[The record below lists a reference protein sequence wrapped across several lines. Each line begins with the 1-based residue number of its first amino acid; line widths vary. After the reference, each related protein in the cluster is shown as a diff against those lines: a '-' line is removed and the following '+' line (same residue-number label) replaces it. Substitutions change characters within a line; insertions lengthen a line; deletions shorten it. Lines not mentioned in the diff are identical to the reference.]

1 MKRRCITII
10 QSFIFALYISA
21 QVCSGTQLEA
31 IYKEAKQCYLKDDYI
46 QLKECISRYEDLFNL
61 SNYTLGDSAEIYR
74 AYLYYIKGAYYY
86 GFSEDV
92 TYAHY
97 SEYNYRKSLDIVNQR
112 NIEFHTLVLHEELA
126 QLYYKIKSYAKAKEQ
141 LDSAL
146 KYYDKQLNDLGI
158 TSYANKYYRTISQL
172 AICNARLGHF
182 NTALA
187 QIEEAIEDYYKKH
200 KDSDYFEA
208 LRKKGKI
215 LMLQA
220 DSLGS
225 THYDEAVK
233 SYQQYVNERFTSIS
247 REIDTMSVSQRN
259 QYWLATHQ
267 FLYDCFRLGN
277 HAPEMLYNITLFS
290 KDYLI
295 RKNPTRIKWQQIKQ
309 ALGKQDC
316 AIEFVQYFGKNDE
329 RRMGCLVLRKNIKRP
344 LFIDMFSADSL
355 LNLSLTYSQTVGSV
369 ITATESRFKN
379 VLYNNKQLPE
389 LIWSK
394 RLMDAI
400 GDANKVYF
408 APDGLFNQLAIE
420 YMIPDTTI
428 DCYRLSSTRILSQKK
443 TVPKMDK
450 ALICGGI
457 KYNTLYHPHLKENDV
472 KAYRFLAFQNAK
484 FNDLPWTKHEVDSI
498 YTVRNNSN
506 DILIE
511 GSMATDEAFIQ
522 SLKQD
527 YNVVHIS
534 THGYY
539 GGRIGIYNDVKPL
552 QDDESMSR
560 CGLLFAG
567 AAKTIKDVYFDENM
581 YDGVLSAEELSKQD
595 FSKCEL
601 VVLSACQTGLGHLT
615 DDGIYGIQRGLK
627 LAGANAMVL
636 SLWAVDDYSSCA
648 IMRYF
653 YEELERQKVKNI
665 HEAFKKARQRLMQQK
680 TSSYYFDESTLTIQK
695 KMIRYNAPQY
705 VNPFILIDAY

>member
-1 MKRRCITII
+1 MRRAVTII
-10 QSFIFALYISA
+10 LSLIFALHISA
-21 QVCSGTQLEA
+21 QSNTGKQLRD
-31 IYKEAKQCYLKDDYI
+31 IYNEAKHCYLIDDYR
-46 QLKECISRYEDLFNL
+46 QLKECVGKYENLFNL
-61 SNYTLGDSAEIYR
+61 NSYTLGDSAEVYH
-74 AYLYYIKGAYYY
+74 ALLYHMSGAYYY
-86 GFSEDV
+86 GFSENA
-92 TYAHY
+92 TCALY
-97 SEYNYRKSLDIVNQR
+97 SEFYYRQSLEICKKR
-112 NIEFHTLVLHEELA
+112 NIDSDIIVLHEELA
-126 QLYYKIKSYAKAKEQ
+126 QLYYKIKLYDKSKEQ
-141 LDSAL
+141 LDSVL
-146 KYYDKQLNDLGI
+146 NYYDKQLNDLGI

-187 QIEEAIEDYYKKH
+187 QIDETINDYYGQH
-200 KDSDYFEA
+200 SDSGYFES

-220 DSLGS
+220 DRLGF
-225 THYDEAVK
+225 TQYQEAVK
-233 SYQQYVNERFTSIS
+233 CYQQYVNERFTSIS

-277 HAPEMLYNITLFS
+277 HAPEMLYNLALFS

-295 RKNPTRIKWQQIKQ
+295 RKDPVRIKWRQIRQ

-329 RRMGCLVLRKNIKRP
+329 RRMGCLVLRKKSKCP
-344 LFIDMFSADSL
+344 LFLDMFSADSL
-355 LNLSLTYSQTVGSV
+355 LNISLTYTHTVGSA
-369 ITATESRFKN
+369 ITATESRIKN
-379 VLYNNKQLPE
+379 LLYDNIQLPD

-394 RLMDAI
+394 SLLDAI
-400 GDANKVYF
+400 GDANKIYF

-420 YMIPDTTI
+420 YMMPDTTK
-428 DCYRLSSTRILSQKK
+428 DCYRLSSTRILCQKR
-443 TVPKMDK
+443 TIPQMDR

-457 KYNTLYHPHLKENDV
+457 RYSTIYHPHLKKNDV
-472 KAYRFLAFQNAK
+472 KAYRFLAFQNAR

-534 THGYY
+534 THGYF

-552 QDDESMSR
+552 HDDESMSR

-567 AAKTIKDVYFDENM
+567 AAKTLTDVYFDENM
-581 YDGVLSAEELSKQD
+581 FDGVLSAEELSNQD
-595 FSKCEL
+595 FSKCDL

>member
-21 QVCSGTQLEA
+21 QVSTGTQLKA
-31 IYKEAKQCYLKDDYI
+31 IFEEAKHCYLIDDYR
-46 QLKECISRYEDLFNL
+46 QLKECISKYENLFNV
-61 SNYTLGDSAEIYR
+61 NYYTLGDSVDVYR
-74 AYLYYIKGAYYY
+74 ALYYYMSGAYYY
-86 GFSEDV
+86 GFSEDA

-97 SEYNYRKSLDIVNQR
+97 SEYNYRKSLDIVNKR
-112 NIEFHTLVLHEELA
+112 NIESNAIVLHEELA

-141 LDSAL
+141 LDSVFS
-146 KYYDKQLNDLGI
+146 YYDKRINDLGI
-158 TSYANKYYRTISQL
+158 MSDTPKYYQIVSQL
-172 AICNARLGHF
+172 AICNARLGYF
-182 NTALA
+182 NLALT

-200 KDSDYFEA
+200 KDADYFEA

-220 DSLGS
+220 DSLGF

-247 REIDTMSVSQRN
+247 REIDTMKVSQRN

-277 HAPEMLYNITLFS
+277 HAPEMLYDLTLFS

-295 RKNPTRIKWQQIKQ
+295 RKIPTRIRWQQIRQ

-329 RRMGCLVLRKNIKRP
+329 RRMGCLVLRKNSKRP
-344 LFIDMFSADSL
+344 LYIDMFSVDSL
-355 LNLSLTYSQTVGSV
+355 LNLSLTYSQTVGSA
-369 ITATESRFKN
+369 IIATESRIKN
-379 VLYNNKQLPE
+379 VLYDNKQLPG

-428 DCYRLSSTRILSQKK
+428 DCYRLSSTRILSQKR

-484 FNDLPWTKHEVDSI
+484 FNDLPWTKKEVDLI
-498 YTVRNNSN
+498 YSVRNNPN

-511 GSMATDEAFIQ
+511 GGAATDEAFIQ

-527 YNVVHIS
+527 YKVVHLS

-560 CGLLFAG
+560 SGMLFAG

-627 LAGANAMVL
+627 LAGVNAMIL
-636 SLWAVDDYSSCA
+636 SLWAVDDYSSCTL
-648 IMRYF
+648 MRYF
-653 YEELERQKVKNI
+653 YEELERQKVKDI
-665 HEAFKKARQRLMQQK
+665 HGAFNNARKRLMQHK
-680 TSSYYFDESTLTIQK
+680 IPSYYFDEATLTIQQ

-705 VNPFILIDAY
+705 INPFVLIDAY